1 MKALN
6 AGAESADELSW
17 RTSIRPSSTAVL
29 RYRAASAVM
38 IFLARAQCHP
48 THVMQLAPLIKPT

>member
-17 RTSIRPSSTAVL
+17 RTSIRPASAAVL
-29 RYRAASAVM
+29 RYQAAGPAM
-38 IFLARAQCHP
+38 IFRARDQCHSI
-48 THVMQLAPLIKPT
+48 HAVQLASLIKPT